1 MEDAASGFA
10 LSFLPERR
18 HSKSWI
24 SAMNKVPSSHRFV
37 GRFCETPPSMAS
49 DKNAL
54 QEKSMAR
61 GRSLLAQVLPALL
74 FLSALPA
81 LLQAAESPSPAPF
94 DVVIKGGTV
103 YDGTGE
109 PARVTDVGIRGDRIA
124 GFGNFSPD
132 QARVVIDAKGM
143 AVAPG
148 FINMLSWSTE
158 SLIEDGRSQSEI
170 REGVTTEI
178 MGEGYSMGPWNDRIK
193 ERMRREQG
201 DIKYE
206 IKWNTLVDY
215 LRYLE
220 QRGVSCNVASFI
232 GATTI
237 RENIIGLEDKQ
248 PTPEQLEQMRQLV
261 RQEMEA
267 GALGIGTSLIYPP
280 AFYAKTEELIEMC
293 KVAAKYQGKYISH
306 MRSEGNQL
314 LEAIDELLRISRE
327 ANIPAEIYHIKA
339 AGQPNWGKADAMLA
353 KIEEARKA
361 GLKITADMYTYTAAG
376 TGLDA
381 CLPPWTADGGNP
393 ALFKRLRDPAIREK
407 IAAEVRTPSDK
418 WENLYLAAGSPEK
431 ILLSGFKSE
440 KLKPL
445 TGKTLAEVA
454 KMRGKDPIETAMDLI
469 SEDESRID
477 TIYFLMSEQN
487 VKKEIAKPWV
497 SFGSDEA
504 SQAPEGVFLKSNP
517 HPRAYGNFAR
527 VLGKYVRED
536 KVLTLADAI
545 RKLSGQPAT
554 NLGLDHRGFIK
565 EGMFADVVVFD
576 PATIS
581 DRATFEKPH
590 QYSVGVKHV
599 FVNGVQVLKDGEHT
613 GAKPGRA
620 VWGPGKIR

>member
-1 MEDAASGFA
+1 MLRALACGVVIFVSTLSSGLVA
-10 LSFLPERR
+10 QNES
-18 HSKSWI
+18 
-24 SAMNKVPSSHRFV
+24 
-37 GRFCETPPSMAS
+37 PPS
-49 DKNAL
+49 
-54 QEKSMAR
+54 
-61 GRSLLAQVLPALL
+61 
-74 FLSALPA
+74 
-81 LLQAAESPSPAPF
+81 F
-94 DVVIKGGTV
+94 DVLIKGGTV
-103 YDGTGE
+103 YDGSGRG
-109 PARVTDVGIRGDRIA
+109 AQNADVAIRGDRIVGVGDFKA
-124 GFGNFSPD
+124 
-132 QARVVIDAKGM
+132 ATAKIIVDAKGM

-178 MGEGYSMGPWNDRIK
+178 MGEGFSMGPWNDRIK

-206 IKWNTLVDY
+206 IKWNTLTEY

-237 RENIIGLEDKQ
+237 RENVIGLEDKQ

-280 AFYAKTEELIEMC
+280 AFYAKTEELIELC

-306 MRSEGNQL
+306 MRSEGNRL
-314 LEAIDELLRISRE
+314 LEAIDELLRISKE

-353 KIEEARKA
+353 KIEDARKA
-361 GLKITADMYTYTAAG
+361 GLKITADMYTYAAAG

-381 CLPPWTADGGNP
+381 CLPPWTADGGYP
-393 ALFKRLRDPAIREK
+393 ALFKRLRDPGTRKK
-407 IAAEVRTPSDK
+407 IAEEVRTPSDK
-418 WENLYLAAGSPEK
+418 WENLYLAAGSPDK
-431 ILLSGFKSE
+431 ILLNGFKSE

-445 TGKTLAEVA
+445 TGKTLAEIA

-477 TIYFLMSEQN
+477 SIYFLMSEEN

-504 SQAPEGVFLKSNP
+504 SQAPEGNFLKSNC

-527 VLGKYVRED
+527 VLGKYVREE

-554 NLGLDHRGFIK
+554 NLGLDHRGFVQ

-576 PATIS
+576 PATVG

-590 QYSVGVKHV
+590 QYAVGMKHV

-613 GAKPGRA
+613 GTKPGRA
-620 VWGPGKIR
+620 LWGPGKLR

>member
-1 MEDAASGFA
+1 
-10 LSFLPERR
+10 
-18 HSKSWI
+18 
-24 SAMNKVPSSHRFV
+24 
-37 GRFCETPPSMAS
+37 
-49 DKNAL
+49 
-54 QEKSMAR
+54 
-61 GRSLLAQVLPALL
+61 
-74 FLSALPA
+74 
-81 LLQAAESPSPAPF
+81 
-94 DVVIKGGTV
+94 
-103 YDGTGE
+103 
-109 PARVTDVGIRGDRIA
+109 
-124 GFGNFSPD
+124 
-132 QARVVIDAKGM
+132 M

-178 MGEGYSMGPWNDRIK
+178 MGEGFSMGPLNDRIK
-193 ERMRREQG
+193 ERMRSQQG

-206 IKWNTLVDY
+206 IKWNTLAEY

-237 RENIIGLEDKQ
+237 REHVIGLEDKQ

-280 AFYAKTEELIEMC
+280 AFYAKTEELIELC
-293 KVAAKYQGKYISH
+293 LVAAKYQGKYISH

-314 LEAIDELLRISRE
+314 LEAIDELLRISKE
-327 ANIPAEIYHIKA
+327 AGIPAEIYHIKA
-339 AGQPNWGKADAMLA
+339 AGQSNWGKADAMLA
-353 KIEEARKA
+353 KIEDARKA
-361 GLKITADMYTYTAAG
+361 GLKITANMYTYTAAG

-381 CLPPWTADGGNP
+381 CLPPWTEDGGYP
-393 ALFKRLRDPAIREK
+393 ALFKRLRDPATREK

-431 ILLSGFKSE
+431 ILLAGFKSE

-445 TGKTLAEVA
+445 TGKSLAEVA

-477 TIYFLMSEQN
+477 SIYFLMSEEN

-504 SQAPEGVFLKSNP
+504 SQAPEGNFLKSNC

-527 VLGKYVRED
+527 VLGKYVREE

-554 NLGLDHRGFIK
+554 NLGLDHRGFVQ

-576 PATIS
+576 PATIA

-590 QYSVGVKHV
+590 QYAVGMKHV

-620 VWGPGKIR
+620 LWGPGKVHKSHRC

>member
-1 MEDAASGFA
+1 MS
-10 LSFLPERR
+10 SRFL
-18 HSKSWI
+18 
-24 SAMNKVPSSHRFV
+24 F
-37 GRFCETPPSMAS
+37 
-49 DKNAL
+49 
-54 QEKSMAR
+54 
-61 GRSLLAQVLPALL
+61 ALL
-74 FLSALPA
+74 FSVAF
-81 LLQAAESPSPAPF
+81 APLASGLEPQTADKF
-94 DVVIKGGTV
+94 DVIIKGGTV

-109 PARVTDVGIRGDRIA
+109 KPRVIDVAIRGDRIVKL
-124 GFGNFSPD
+124 GTFSAD
-132 QARVVIDAKGM
+132 QAKTVIDAKGL

-178 MGEGYSMGPWNDRIK
+178 MGEGSSMGPVNERIK
-193 ERMRREQG
+193 ERMLAQQG

-206 IKWNTLVDY
+206 IKWNTLSEY

-220 QRGVSCNVASFI
+220 QRGISCNVASFV

-237 RENIIGLEDKQ
+237 REFVIGLEDKP

-267 GALGIGTSLIYPP
+267 GALGIGSSLIYPP
-280 AFYAKTEELIEMC
+280 AFYAKTEELIELC
-293 KVAAKYQGKYISH
+293 KVASKYKGKYISH

-314 LEAIDELLRISRE
+314 LEAIDELLRISKE

-339 AGQPNWGKADAMLA
+339 AGQSNWNKADAMLA
-353 KIEEARKA
+353 KVEDARKA

-381 CLPPWTADGGNP
+381 CLPPWTEDGGYP
-393 ALFKRLRDPAIREK
+393 ALFKRLRDPATREK
-407 IAAEVRTPSDK
+407 IAAEVRVDSDA

-431 ILLSGFKSE
+431 ILLVGFKSE

-445 TGKTLAEVA
+445 TGKSLAEVA
-454 KMRGKDPIETAMDLI
+454 KMRGKDPIETIMDLI
-469 SEDESRID
+469 SEDESRIG
-477 TIYFLMSEQN
+477 TVYFLMSEEN
-487 VKKEIAKPWV
+487 VKKELAKPWI

-504 SQAPEGVFLKSNP
+504 SQVPEGVFLKSNP

-527 VLGKYVRED
+527 VLGKYTRDEKVITLPEAVR
-536 KVLTLADAI
+536 
-545 RKLSGQPAT
+545 RLSALPAT
-554 NLGLDHRGFIK
+554 NLGLDHRGFIQD
-565 EGMFADVVVFD
+565 GMFADVVVFD
-576 PATIS
+576 PAIIA

-590 QYSVGVKHV
+590 QYAVGMKHV

-620 VWGPGKIR
+620 LAGPGKLQ